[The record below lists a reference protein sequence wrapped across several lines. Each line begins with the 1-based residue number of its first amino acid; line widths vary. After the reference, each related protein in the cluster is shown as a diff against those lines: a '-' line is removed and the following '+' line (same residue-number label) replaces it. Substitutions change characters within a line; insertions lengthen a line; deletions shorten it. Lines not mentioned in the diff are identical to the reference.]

1 MNENRIAILI
11 TGLPRFTF
19 DLKSNI
25 FDFFISKELKDKVDL
40 FLCTWFDDSV
50 DFKKL
55 QEEMN
60 FKVLDVSTQSLYT
73 NSYLIKDFNNFNDFC
88 KTYKNEDRLYI
99 NYSLPYYINSSPLT
113 SMYQIYQI
121 NRGFNIIKNYSLVN
135 NIKYDI
141 IIRTRLDVEF
151 LHVFTPDLYDKTI
164 KSKNTFFGRNWIS
177 EKTDPLTFDYY
188 ANNWVDDLYFHANFE
203 SFEKISSIYDE
214 YYNLSIKHNTWISHI
229 LLYQF
234 LKHNNI
240 TFAKSPIT
248 TRMMRD
254 GGRWNQTLF
263 NFE

>member
-151 LHVFTPDLYDKTI
+151 LHTFTPDLYDKTI

-177 EKTDPLTFDYY
+177 EKTDPLTFEYY

-214 YYNLSIKHNTWISHI
+214 YYNLSIKHNTWIIHI

-240 TFAKSPIT
+240 TFEKSPIT
-248 TRMMRD
+248 TRVMRD

>member
-11 TGLPRFTF
+11 TGLPRLTF
-19 DLKSNI
+19 DVKSNI

-40 FLCTWFDDSV
+40 FFCTWFDDNCN
-50 DFKKL
+50 FKKL
-55 QEEMN
+55 QEEMD
-60 FKVLDVSTQSLYT
+60 FKVLDVSTQCLYT

-88 KTYKNEDRLYI
+88 KTYKNEDPYYI
-99 NYSLPYYINSSPLT
+99 LYSLPYYINSSPLT

-151 LHVFTPDLYDKTI
+151 LNTFTLDLYDKTI
-164 KSKNTFFGRNWIS
+164 KSKNTFFGRNWTC
-177 EKTDPLTFDYY
+177 EKPDAIKFYNY

-214 YYNLSIKHNTWISHI
+214 YYDLSIKHNTWISHI

-234 LKHNNI
+234 LKRNNM
-240 TFAKSPIT
+240 TFEKSPIKT
-248 TRMMRD
+248 LVRRD
-254 GGRWNQTLF
+254 GGGWDMTLF
-263 NFE
+263 NF